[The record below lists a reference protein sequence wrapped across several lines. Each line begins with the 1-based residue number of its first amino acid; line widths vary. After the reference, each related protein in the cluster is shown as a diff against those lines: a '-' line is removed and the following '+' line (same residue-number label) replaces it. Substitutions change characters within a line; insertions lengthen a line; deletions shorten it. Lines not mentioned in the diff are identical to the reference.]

1 MVLLEHLFYPG
12 AMDGRRVL
20 NESWPKGDEWTGHHV
35 VPRGQRPV
43 PVIARVQWD
52 DGTTEDIDAWA
63 DQWTRTHV
71 GLRVHVGR
79 MPRLWLR
86 VEDVRRQEE

>member
-1 MVLLEHLFYPG
+1 VDQRQAVNQSFP
-12 AMDGRRVL
+12 R
-20 NESWPKGDEWTGHHV
+20 GDEWTGHHV
-35 VPRGQRPV
+35 VPHGQGSV
-43 PVIARVQWD
+43 PVIARVVWE
-52 DGTTEDIDAWA
+52 DGTTEDIDAYA

>member
-1 MVLLEHLFYPG
+1 VI
-12 AMDGRRVL
+12 
-20 NESWPKGDEWTGHHV
+20 
-35 VPRGQRPV
+35 PRSQPSV
-43 PVIARVQWD
+43 PVIARVEWD
-52 DGTTEDIDAWA
+52 DGITEDIDAYA

-86 VEDVRRQEE
+86 VEDVSRAPGGDAS

>member
-1 MVLLEHLFYPG
+1 VFYHCFV
-12 AMDGRRVL
+12 AQRQAL
-20 NESWPKGDEWTGHHV
+20 NQSFPRDEEWQGHYV
-35 VPRGQRPV
+35 VPHTQGPV

-52 DGTTEDIDAWA
+52 DGTAEEIDAYA